1 MDERKAIFD
10 LRRMKSKS
18 SVKRKQNYKKV
29 LAPELR
35 LTEIALQGIV
45 TDHKVAVGQI

>member
-10 LRRMKSKS
+10 LRQMKSES
-18 SVKRKQNYKKV
+18 SSKRKQNDKKV

-35 LTEIALQGIV
+35 LTEIAHPGIV
-45 TDHKVAVGQI
+45 TDHNVAIGQI